1 MGGLMIP
8 HIRQYSPSDLIYCR
22 GLWEELTQH
31 HREIYHDP
39 FIGGKEPGLYF
50 DKHLER
56 VGPELIWLAEIRG
69 DVVGLVGLMMDERD
83 QEGHS
88 AEIEPIVVGRLFQG
102 KGIGRALLNRVIKE
116 AKKRGI
122 IYLSIKPV
130 ARNIAAIDLYYDVGF
145 RLLGE
150 IEMFMNLKSMETQN
164 WESGIELFGHAF
176 KY

>member
-1 MGGLMIP
+1 MIP
-8 HIRQYSPSDLIYCR
+8 RIRQYSSSDLIHCR
-22 GLWEELTQH
+22 SLWEELTQH
-31 HREIYHDP
+31 HREIYNDP

-56 VGPELIWLAEIRG
+56 VGPELIWLAEIQG
-69 DVVGLVGLMMDERD
+69 EVVGLVGLMMDEQD
-83 QEGHS
+83 KEGHS
-88 AEIEPIVVGRLFQG
+88 AFVEPIVVGRLFQR
-102 KGIGRALLNRVIKE
+102 KGIGRALLNHAITE

-130 ARNIAAIDLYYDVGF
+130 ARNIAAIDLYYDAGF

-150 IEMFMNLKSMETQN
+150 IEMFMDLQSPESQN
-164 WESGIELFGHAF
+164 WKSGIELFGHSF